1 MNTTIF
7 TQLSETDIR
16 ALLRAELE
24 AFFREHFPALPTT
37 SPRPSLG
44 GLDLAVEVTGLK
56 KPTLYS
62 LVNRRLIPFFKQ
74 GKKLYFK
81 REDLEA
87 WIEDGRK
94 LTAEEIGS
102 KADAVMARNH
112 KKK

>member
-1 MNTTIF
+1 MNTTTF

-24 AFFREHFPALPTT
+24 AFFREHFPTVPAA

-62 LVNRRLIPFFKQ
+62 LVHRRVIPFFKQ

-87 WIEDGRK
+87 WIEEGRK
-94 LTAEEIGS
+94 ATVGEI
-102 KADAVMARNH
+102 AREAAGVLAGGR
-112 KKK
+112 KRK

>member
-16 ALLRAELE
+16 AMLRAELE
-24 AFFREHFPALPTT
+24 AFFREHFPALPTA

-62 LVNRRLIPFFKQ
+62 LVHRRVIPFFKQ

-94 LTAEEIGS
+94 LTASEI
-102 KADAVMARNH
+102 AAQAQDVIARNH
-112 KKK
+112 QKR